1 MQDIK
6 AKIDELTAKLKHHSK
21 LYYELDTPEISDREY
36 DLMLR
41 ELVQLEK
48 QYPEFARSDSPT
60 INVGGAV
67 SKKFSEVKHAV
78 RMESLQDAF
87 SFDEIIAFDKR
98 IKQTFSN
105 VVYSV
110 EPKIDGLSVSL
121 EYRDGLFYIGSTR
134 GDGDVGEN
142 VTENLET
149 IKTVPAK
156 LNIDLPLVEARGEVY
171 MSHKSFEDF
180 YKYQEINGLQVPK
193 NPRNAAAGSLRQKD
207 SEVTKKRNLDIFMFN
222 IQRIEG
228 KKLNSHIESLDYL
241 KELGFNTLPFY
252 TKCNSIDEVI
262 AEINRIGDIRG
273 SLDFDIDGAVIKVD
287 DFSHRETLGSTSKFP
302 KWAIAYKYP
311 PEEKE
316 TILTDIEI
324 NVGRTGALTPTAV
337 FDSVLL
343 AGTSVSRA
351 TLHNQDFINEKGIS
365 IGDTI
370 VVRKAGDI
378 IPEVVSVSKHLENA
392 PVYQIPSRCPS
403 CDSVVSRVDD
413 EAVTRCTNPA
423 CPAQLLR
430 NLTHFASREAMDI
443 EGMGPAVVEA
453 LVDGELVK
461 NPVDIYK
468 LTKENLLSLER
479 FADKS
484 AENLIES
491 IQKSKDNE
499 LYRFIYAL
507 GIRNIGQKASKL
519 ICDRFLSV
527 DAILNAGYD
536 DFLEIEGFGETLA
549 QSAVNFFALEETKE
563 LINAFKE
570 FGLKLEVKSNVID
583 NRFSGLTFVLTGTLD
598 GISRDEAS
606 KIIEQYGGK
615 TSSSVSKKTSYVLAG
630 EAAGSKLTKAESL
643 GVTVINLDEFYD
655 MLK

>member
-6 AKIDELTAKLKHHSK
+6 IKIDELTAKLKHHSK
-21 LYYELDTPEISDREY
+21 LYYELDAPQISDREY
-36 DLMLR
+36 DMMLR
-41 ELVQLEK
+41 ELVELEK
-48 QYPEFARSDSPT
+48 KYPEFAHPDSPT
-60 INVGGAV
+60 IKVGGAA
-67 SKKFSEVKHAV
+67 SGKFSEVRHTV

-98 IKQTFSN
+98 VKQTFSN

-121 EYRDGLFYIGSTR
+121 EYRNGILYIGSTR

-149 IKTVPAK
+149 IKTVPQK
-156 LNIDLPLVEARGEVY
+156 LHVDLPLVEARGEVY
-171 MSHKSFEDF
+171 MSHKSFDDF
-180 YKYQEINGLQVPK
+180 YKYQEINGLQLPK

-228 KKLNSHIESLDYL
+228 KELNSHIESLDYL
-241 KELGFNTLPFY
+241 KTLGFNTLPFY

-262 AEINRIGDIRG
+262 AEINRIGEIRG
-273 SLDFDIDGAVIKVD
+273 TLDFDIDGAVIKVD
-287 DFSHRETLGSTSKFP
+287 DFSQREVLGSTSKFP

-316 TILTDIEI
+316 TVLTDIEI

-337 FDSVLL
+337 FESVLL

-351 TLHNQDFINEKGIS
+351 TLHNQDFINEKGIC

-378 IPEVVSVSKHLENA
+378 IPEVVSVVKHAENA
-392 PVYQIPSRCPS
+392 TPYQIPSRCPS
-403 CDSVVSRVDD
+403 CNSVVSRIDD

-430 NLTHFASREAMDI
+430 NLTHFASRDAMDI

-453 LVDGELVK
+453 LVDGGLIK
-461 NPVDIYK
+461 SPVDIYK
-468 LTKENLLSLER
+468 LTKEKLLTLDR

-484 AENLIES
+484 AENLIDAIE
-491 IQKSKDNE
+491 KSKEND
-499 LYRFIYAL
+499 LYKFIFAL

-519 ICDRFLSV
+519 ICEKFLNI
-527 DAILNAGYD
+527 DAILEATYED
-536 DFLEIEGFGETLA
+536 YLKIEGFGETLA
-549 QSAVNFFALEETKE
+549 QSAASFFNLDETKA
-563 LINAFKE
+563 LVASFKE
-570 FGLKLEVKSNVID
+570 CGLKLEVVSNVID

-606 KIIEQYGGK
+606 KIIEQFGGK

-630 EAAGSKLTKAESL
+630 EAAGSKLTKAENL
-643 GVTVINLDEFYD
+643 GVTVINLEEFYD
-655 MLK
+655 MIK